1 VEGMTTRALIIRYHK
16 KNIVKE
22 DDETIMVKIDDLKE
36 FMGPLL
42 AALLN
47 PEIEVVRMDE
57 E

>member
-1 VEGMTTRALIIRYHK
+1 MTTRALIIRYHK